1 MKDGKKKSGHRS
13 LPAARRSGRNGKK
26 IASNEPKRLSA
37 PIGAPN
43 ERAAIVLAAGQGK
56 RMKSNRAKVL
66 HPLAGVP
73 MLFYVLDLVKRLEIQ
88 RTFVIIGHR
97 AEQVSE
103 AVSAWGG
110 TCLLQDPP
118 LGTGHAVLQAKKA
131 LENFSGSVLILS
143 GDTPLLRPETVRRLW
158 EVHQKERATMTLLTT
173 RLANPYGY
181 GRVIRKKNGAIARI
195 IEEKDATPAERS
207 IQEINTGVY
216 IIEAP
221 FLFDGLGEV
230 QPNNQQKEY
239 YLTDLIGIAARR
251 GERLAGAE
259 ADPKE
264 VIGVNSRADL
274 ATAEGTLQDRIAAHW
289 MAEGVTI
296 TSPSQV
302 RIDASVEIG
311 RDVVIHPGVIL
322 EGKTKIGED
331 CILHACR
338 IENSRLGEQVVVKDY
353 SVIEGSEIES
363 GASIGPFAHLRPG
376 TVLRKGAKV
385 GNFVEIKKSELG
397 EGSKANHLSYLGDA
411 VIGKEVNIGAGTIT
425 CNYDGMK
432 KYQTIIEDDVFIG
445 SDTQLVAPVRVGAG
459 ALIAAGSTITRD
471 VPPEALAISR
481 IRQENKEGWVRR
493 RRKTRDKG

>member
-1 MKDGKKKSGHRS
+1 MKNGKKKEIRQKVQPPKKRPSDESKGAS
-13 LPAARRSGRNGKK
+13 ARG
-26 IASNEPKRLSA
+26 ASND
-37 PIGAPN
+37 
-43 ERAAIVLAAGQGK
+43 RAAIVLAAGQGK
-56 RMKSNRAKVL
+56 RMKSKIAKVL

-103 AVSAWGG
+103 AVSSSGV

-118 LGTGHAVLQAKKA
+118 LGTGHAALQAKKA
-131 LENFSGSVLILS
+131 LEDFSGPVLILS
-143 GDTPLLRPETVRRLW
+143 GDTPLLRPETVQRLW
-158 EVHQKERATMTLLTT
+158 EVHQKERATMTMLTT
-173 RLANPYGY
+173 RLKNPYGY
-181 GRVIRKKNGAIARI
+181 GRVLRKKNGAIARI
-195 IEEKDATPAERS
+195 VEEKDATPAERS

-216 IIEAP
+216 IIERS

-251 GERLAGAE
+251 GEKLAGAA
-259 ADPKE
+259 ADPDE

-274 ATAEGTLQDRIAAHW
+274 AAAEGTLRKRIAARW

-296 TSPSQV
+296 LDPSQV

-311 RDVVIHPGVIL
+311 RDVVIHPGVAL
-322 EGKTKIGED
+322 EGNTKIGED
-331 CILHACR
+331 CVLHACR
-338 IENSRLGEQVVVKDY
+338 IENSRLGERVVVKDY
-353 SVIEGSEIES
+353 SVIEESEIES

-376 TVLRKGAKV
+376 TVLRKGARV

-411 VIGKEVNIGAGTIT
+411 VIGKGVNIGAGTIT
-425 CNYDGMK
+425 CNYDGEK
-432 KYQTIIEDDVFIG
+432 KYQTIIEDEVFIG

-471 VPPEALAISR
+471 VPPEALALSR
-481 IRQENKEGWVRR
+481 VRQENKEGWVRR
-493 RRKTRDKG
+493 RRKTRGKG

>member
-1 MKDGKKKSGHRS
+1 MKDGKKKGGH
-13 LPAARRSGRNGKK
+13 P
-26 IASNEPKRLSA
+26 PSA
-37 PIGAPN
+37 PRRNSRKRGVAAGKPGEFPHPSG

-56 RMKSNRAKVL
+56 RMKSKRAKVL

-103 AVSAWGG
+103 AVSSWGV

-131 LENFSGSVLILS
+131 LEDFSGSVLILS
-143 GDTPLLRPETVRRLW
+143 GDTPLLRPETVQRLW

-173 RLANPYGY
+173 RLPNPHGY
-181 GRVIRKKNGAIARI
+181 GRILRKKNGAIARI
-195 IEEKDATPAERS
+195 VEEKDATPAERS

-221 FLFDGLGEV
+221 VLFDGLGEV
-230 QPNNQQKEY
+230 RPNNQQKEY

-251 GERLAGAE
+251 GERLAGAA
-259 ADPKE
+259 ADPDE

-274 ATAEGTLQDRIAAHW
+274 ATAEGTLRKRIAARW

-296 TSPSQV
+296 LDPARV

-311 RDVVIHPGVIL
+311 RDVVIHPGVAL
-322 EGKTKIGED
+322 EGNTKIGED
-331 CILHACR
+331 CVLHACR
-338 IENSRLGEQVVVKDY
+338 IENSRLGERVVVKDY
-353 SVIEGSEIES
+353 SVIEESEIDAD
-363 GASIGPFAHLRPG
+363 ASIGPFAHLRPG

-411 VIGKEVNIGAGTIT
+411 VVGKGVNIGAGTIT
-425 CNYDGMK
+425 CNYDGEK
-432 KYQTIIEDDVFIG
+432 KYQTIIEDEVFIG

-481 IRQENKEGWVRR
+481 VRQENKEGWARK
-493 RRKTRDKG
+493 RKTKKT

>member
-1 MKDGKKKSGHRS
+1 MKDGKKKGGHH
-13 LPAARRSGRNGKK
+13 P
-26 IASNEPKRLSA
+26 SA
-37 PIGAPN
+37 PRRNSRKRGIAAGKPGEFPRPSG

-56 RMKSNRAKVL
+56 RMKSKRAKVL

-103 AVSAWGG
+103 AVSSSGV

-131 LENFSGSVLILS
+131 LEDFSGSVLILS
-143 GDTPLLRPETVRRLW
+143 GDTPLLRPETVQRLW

-181 GRVIRKKNGAIARI
+181 GRILRKKNGAIARI
-195 IEEKDATPAERS
+195 VEEKDATPAERS

-230 QPNNQQKEY
+230 RPNNQQKEY

-251 GERLAGAE
+251 GERLAGAA
-259 ADPKE
+259 ADPDE

-274 ATAEGTLQDRIAAHW
+274 ATAEGTLRKRIAARW

-296 TSPSQV
+296 LDPARV

-311 RDVVIHPGVIL
+311 RDVVIHPGVAL
-322 EGKTKIGED
+322 EGNTKIGED
-331 CILHACR
+331 CVLHACR
-338 IENSRLGEQVVVKDY
+338 IENSRLGEHVVVKDY
-353 SVIEGSEIES
+353 SVIEESEIDAD
-363 GASIGPFAHLRPG
+363 ASIGPFAHLRPG

-411 VIGKEVNIGAGTIT
+411 VVGKGVNIGAGTIT
-425 CNYDGMK
+425 CNYDGEK
-432 KYQTIIEDDVFIG
+432 KYQTIIEDEVFIG

-481 IRQENKEGWVRR
+481 IRQENKEGWARK
-493 RRKTRDKG
+493 RKTKKT

>member
-1 MKDGKKKSGHRS
+1 MKNSQKKSKQDGRPATRKS
-13 LPAARRSGRNGKK
+13 DQKRKQVAARELKGGSVHDG
-26 IASNEPKRLSA
+26 ASP
-37 PIGAPN
+37 

-56 RMKSNRAKVL
+56 RMKSKLSKVL

-103 AVSAWGG
+103 AVSSWGV

-118 LGTGHAVLQAKKA
+118 LGTGHAVLQAKEA
-131 LENFSGSVLILS
+131 LAGFSGSVLILS
-143 GDTPLLRPETVRRLW
+143 GDTPLLRPETVQRLW

-173 RLANPYGY
+173 RLANPYSY
-181 GRVIRKKNGAIARI
+181 GRVVRKKNGAIAKI
-195 IEEKDATPAERS
+195 VEEKDATPAERS

-251 GERLAGAE
+251 GERLAGAA
-259 ADPKE
+259 ADPDE

-274 ATAEGTLQDRIAAHW
+274 ATAEGTLRKRIGARW

-296 TSPSQV
+296 LDPARV

-311 RDVVIHPGVIL
+311 RDVVIHPGVAL
-322 EGKTKIGED
+322 EGNTKIGED
-331 CILHACR
+331 CVLHACR
-338 IENSRLGEQVVVKDY
+338 IENSRLGGQVVVKDY
-353 SVIEGSEIES
+353 SVIEESEIES

-385 GNFVEIKKSELG
+385 GNFVEIKKTELG

-425 CNYDGMK
+425 CNYDGVK
-432 KYQTIIEDDVFIG
+432 KYQTVIEEGVFIG

-493 RRKTRDKG
+493 RKTKKT

>member
-1 MKDGKKKSGHRS
+1 MKDGKKKGGHRKP
-13 LPAARRSGRNGKK
+13 PATRRTSRKKEIVSNALGKISG
-26 IASNEPKRLSA
+26 AS
-37 PIGAPN
+37 G

-56 RMKSNRAKVL
+56 RMKSKRAKVL

-88 RTFVIIGHR
+88 RTFVIVGHR

-103 AVSAWGG
+103 AVSSSGV

-131 LENFSGSVLILS
+131 LEDFSGSVLILS
-143 GDTPLLRPETVRRLW
+143 GDTPLLRPETVQRLW

-181 GRVIRKKNGAIARI
+181 GRILRKKNGAIARI
-195 IEEKDATPAERS
+195 VEEKDATPAERS

-230 QPNNQQKEY
+230 RPNNQQKEY

-251 GERLAGAE
+251 GEWLAGAA
-259 ADPKE
+259 ADPDE

-274 ATAEGTLQDRIAAHW
+274 ATAEGTLRKRIAARW

-296 TSPSQV
+296 IDPAQV

-311 RDVVIHPGVIL
+311 RDVVIHPGVAL
-322 EGKTKIGED
+322 EGNTKIGED
-331 CILHACR
+331 CVLHACR
-338 IENSRLGEQVVVKDY
+338 IENSRLGERVVVKDY
-353 SVIEGSEIES
+353 SVIEESEIDAD
-363 GASIGPFAHLRPG
+363 ASIGPFAHLRPG

-411 VIGKEVNIGAGTIT
+411 VVGKGVNIGAGTIT
-425 CNYDGMK
+425 CNYDGEK
-432 KYQTIIEDDVFIG
+432 KYQTIIEDEVFIG

-481 IRQENKEGWVRR
+481 IRQENKEGWARK
-493 RRKTRDKG
+493 RKTKKT

>member
-1 MKDGKKKSGHRS
+1 MKNGNKRES
-13 LPAARRSGRNGKK
+13 RRSGRRIKK
-26 IASNEPKRLSA
+26 PPLNASKGASTPEASN
-37 PIGAPN
+37 G
-43 ERAAIVLAAGQGK
+43 RAAIVLAAGQGK
-56 RMKSNRAKVL
+56 RMKSKRAKVL

-88 RTFVIIGHR
+88 RTFVIIGHQ

-103 AVSAWGG
+103 AVSAWGV

-131 LENFSGSVLILS
+131 LEGFSGSVLILS
-143 GDTPLLRPETVRRLW
+143 GDTPLLRSETVQRLW
-158 EVHQKERATMTLLTT
+158 EVHQKEQATMTLLTT

-181 GRVIRKKNGAIARI
+181 GRIVRKKSGAIARVV
-195 IEEKDATPAERS
+195 EEKDATSAERS

-221 FLFDGLGEV
+221 FLFEALGEV
-230 QPNNQQKEY
+230 EPNNQQKEY

-251 GERLAGAE
+251 GERLAGAS
-259 ADPKE
+259 ADPEE
-264 VIGVNSRADL
+264 VVGVNSRADL
-274 ATAEGTLQDRIAAHW
+274 AAAEEILRRQIAARW

-296 TSPSQV
+296 VDPAQV
-302 RIDASVEIG
+302 RIDPSVEIG
-311 RDVVIHPGVIL
+311 RDVVIHPGVAL
-322 EGKTKIGED
+322 EGKTRIGDD
-331 CILHACR
+331 CILRACR
-338 IENSRLGEQVVVKDY
+338 IESSRLGEQVVVKDY
-353 SVIEGSEIES
+353 TVIEESEIES
-363 GASIGPFAHLRPG
+363 GVSIGPFAHLRPG
-376 TVLRKGAKV
+376 TVLRKGARV

-397 EGSKANHLSYLGDA
+397 EGSKANHLSYLGDT
-411 VIGKEVNIGAGTIT
+411 VVGKGVNIGAGTIT
-425 CNYDGMK
+425 CNYDGEK
-432 KYQTIIEDDVFIG
+432 KYQTIIEDEVFIG

-493 RRKTRDKG
+493 RKSKKT

>member
-1 MKDGKKKSGHRS
+1 MKDGKKKGGH
-13 LPAARRSGRNGKK
+13 P
-26 IASNEPKRLSA
+26 PSA
-37 PIGAPN
+37 PRRNSRKREIAAGKPGEFPRPSG

-56 RMKSNRAKVL
+56 RMKSKRAKVL

-103 AVSAWGG
+103 AVSSSGV

-131 LENFSGSVLILS
+131 LEDFSGSVLILS
-143 GDTPLLRPETVRRLW
+143 GDTPLLRPETVQRLW

-181 GRVIRKKNGAIARI
+181 GRILRKKNGAIARI
-195 IEEKDATPAERS
+195 VEEKDATPAERS

-230 QPNNQQKEY
+230 RPNNQQKEY

-259 ADPKE
+259 ADPDE

-274 ATAEGTLQDRIAAHW
+274 ATAEGTLRKRIAARW

-296 TSPSQV
+296 LDPARV
-302 RIDASVEIG
+302 RIDASVEVG
-311 RDVVIHPGVIL
+311 RDVVIHPGVAL
-322 EGKTKIGED
+322 EGNTKIGED
-331 CILHACR
+331 CVLHACR
-338 IENSRLGEQVVVKDY
+338 IESSRLGERVVVKDY
-353 SVIEGSEIES
+353 SVIEKSEIDAD
-363 GASIGPFAHLRPG
+363 ASIGPFAHLRPG

-411 VIGKEVNIGAGTIT
+411 VVGKGVNIGAGTIT
-425 CNYDGMK
+425 CNYDGEK
-432 KYQTIIEDDVFIG
+432 KYQTIIEDEVFIG

-481 IRQENKEGWVRR
+481 VRQENKEGWVRK
-493 RRKTRDKG
+493 RKTKKT